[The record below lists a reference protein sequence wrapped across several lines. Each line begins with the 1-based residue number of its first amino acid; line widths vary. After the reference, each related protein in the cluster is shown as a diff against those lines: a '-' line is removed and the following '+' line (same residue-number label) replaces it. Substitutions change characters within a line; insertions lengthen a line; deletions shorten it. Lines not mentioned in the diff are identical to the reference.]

1 MARELSITAR
11 DMGTAKGHTWAR
23 PRVIHGHGQGTYM
36 GTARGHTW
44 ARPGGAY
51 WRRKK
56 TGSRP
61 GLEFQGCW
69 TASKKTK
76 AEC

>member
-1 MARELSITAR
+1 MRTSRTKRTLVRDLQAGAELSITAR

-23 PRVIHGHGQGTYM
+23 P
-36 GTARGHTW
+36 
-44 ARPGGAY
+44 GGAY

-56 TGSRP
+56 PVSQP
-61 GLEFQGCW
+61 GLEFQGFW
-69 TASKKTK
+69 KASKKTK

>member
-1 MARELSITAR
+1 MRTSRSTKGTPVRDLPGWGRELSITAR

-23 PRVIHGHGQGTYM
+23 P
-36 GTARGHTW
+36 
-44 ARPGGAY
+44 GGAY

-56 TGSRP
+56 PGRQP

-69 TASKKTK
+69 KASKKTK